1 MKKSILKNIISRL
14 IILLVLTLFIPVFC
28 FSQLEKQKT
37 VVFLSSFHDNNR
49 WTKSCRQA
57 LEDKFAEEGYSIK
70 LNALYLDAKNIVNPE
85 VRKNIVKLYF
95 SSLQEKVDVIV
106 AFDYEAADLVLTYT
120 DSSINKIPIVFVSEL
135 EHGRRIENK
144 NVTGIISDYGVEQT
158 YITGLKMFPKTKK
171 VYVWADKSTTGEFF
185 INEAKLKLKPYE
197 KRTKIEYGIDAKN
210 KQEFLDKCKKIEPN
224 SFVIFCTWQRDDNGK
239 YHVAADFYPEFVKAT
254 PAPVFTALDNYMGCG
269 FIGGYVQSPVN
280 NGRAAA
286 EMAIRIFKGEK
297 PEDMPIE
304 YVEPVSVFDVAAI
317 REKGGIRKVIAYDSS
332 LINSF
337 DGFIRE
343 NFIWIIFASVLI
355 MTILVLIFVQ
365 VKNRKLIK
373 KIKKNIEEEKKMKL
387 DLKLLSFSLPSLNT
401 VSWFYDERKDHFVYG
416 DNVEQGKLGY
426 NSINSFKDVIGY
438 VHPDDKEKFI
448 SFFTDFIKQDSGD
461 FSFTYRGNYK
471 GRGAYSWWECRG
483 ILETREDKKG
493 RYKFFYGMDINIDKH
508 KEQEQKL
515 SDALEKAV
523 QSDKLKSAFIANI
536 SHEIRTPLNS
546 IVGFSELMMHSENYE
561 EKEGYCQIVKENND
575 ILLKLINDILE
586 LSKLESGFLEINNVT
601 VDLKQYFEQM
611 AGLFNHRLDEG
622 VELICD
628 NPHKSCIVELDK
640 NLLSQVISNFITNAI
655 KFTHKGFIKIGYEVV
670 DKGIKIYCQ
679 DTGIGIKQEDIPKIF
694 NRFEKLNSFEQGT
707 GLGLAICKSIIDAL
721 GGECG
726 VDSKEGEGSNF
737 WAFIPCNVIIIDD
750 ENQKET
756 NVEIEYLEYKKD
768 KQTILIAED
777 IDSNYLLLEILLKN
791 KYKIIRAVNGKEA
804 VEMVKTEN
812 PDVVLMDIIMPV
824 MDGFQATR
832 KIREFNKDILIITLT
847 VRTLDSDRK
856 EAFSAGCNE
865 FIPKPLDENVLFE
878 ILNKYCCKLTND
890 FMQDK
895 SI

>member
-1 MKKSILKNIISRL
+1 
-14 IILLVLTLFIPVFC
+14 
-28 FSQLEKQKT
+28 
-37 VVFLSSFHDNNR
+37 
-49 WTKSCRQA
+49 
-57 LEDKFAEEGYSIK
+57 
-70 LNALYLDAKNIVNPE
+70 
-85 VRKNIVKLYF
+85 
-95 SSLQEKVDVIV
+95 
-106 AFDYEAADLVLTYT
+106 
-120 DSSINKIPIVFVSEL
+120 
-135 EHGRRIENK
+135 
-144 NVTGIISDYGVEQT
+144 
-158 YITGLKMFPKTKK
+158 
-171 VYVWADKSTTGEFF
+171 
-185 INEAKLKLKPYE
+185 
-197 KRTKIEYGIDAKN
+197 
-210 KQEFLDKCKKIEPN
+210 
-224 SFVIFCTWQRDDNGK
+224 
-239 YHVAADFYPEFVKAT
+239 
-254 PAPVFTALDNYMGCG
+254 
-269 FIGGYVQSPVN
+269 
-280 NGRAAA
+280 
-286 EMAIRIFKGEK
+286 
-297 PEDMPIE
+297 
-304 YVEPVSVFDVAAI
+304 
-317 REKGGIRKVIAYDSS
+317 
-332 LINSF
+332 
-337 DGFIRE
+337 
-343 NFIWIIFASVLI
+343 
-355 MTILVLIFVQ
+355 
-365 VKNRKLIK
+365 
-373 KIKKNIEEEKKMKL
+373 
-387 DLKLLSFSLPSLNT
+387 
-401 VSWFYDERKDHFVYG
+401 
-416 DNVEQGKLGY
+416 
-426 NSINSFKDVIGY
+426 
-438 VHPDDKEKFI
+438 
-448 SFFTDFIKQDSGD
+448 
-461 FSFTYRGNYK
+461 
-471 GRGAYSWWECRG
+471 
-483 ILETREDKKG
+483 
-493 RYKFFYGMDINIDKH
+493 MDINIDKH

-791 KYKIIRAVNGKEA
+791 KYKIIRAVNGNEA

-832 KIREFNKDILIITLT
+832 KIREFNKDILIIALT